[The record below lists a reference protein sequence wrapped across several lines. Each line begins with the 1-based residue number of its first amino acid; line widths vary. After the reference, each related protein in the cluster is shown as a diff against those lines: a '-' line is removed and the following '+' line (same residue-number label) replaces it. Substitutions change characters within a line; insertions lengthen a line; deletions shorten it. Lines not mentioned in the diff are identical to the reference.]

1 MGSCLEVGAPFGML
15 GQGWRDGWQPGYRA
29 NGFAGVEA
37 PVEDGGAIV
46 GGGES
51 SVGCGVGEQ
60 VERVVAVEGTEGE
73 VAPQGGVGGFGG
85 ESGPERF
92 DLLTEPG
99 KRVGAEDVFG
109 GVPERVAV
117 PRHRLG

>member
-60 VERVVAVEGTEGE
+60 VEW
-73 VAPQGGVGGFGG
+73 
-85 ESGPERF
+85 SGSSPWRARRARW
-92 DLLTEPG
+92 LR
-99 KRVGAEDVFG
+99 RVG
-109 GVPERVAV
+109 
-117 PRHRLG
+117 